1 MFFSDFRNIFNKL
14 FICKSIHTNYIEL
27 KIFGQWTSK
36 EKGGSTIN
44 PWHEKTFYYNPQY
57 YMERKIDGMVTIS
70 LLQSNAKLNGEKF
83 HFSKTI
89 N

>member
-1 MFFSDFRNIFNKL
+1 
-14 FICKSIHTNYIEL
+14 
-27 KIFGQWTSK
+27 
-36 EKGGSTIN
+36 
-44 PWHEKTFYYNPQY
+44 
-57 YMERKIDGMVTIS
+57 MERKIDGMVTIS